1 MEIHKMS
8 KYLSFILFVFL
19 LAASLPAQ
27 VKDSLGRSSKKPG
40 AALDFTTNPVTSTP
54 LELPKNRP
62 GDVEVIFRSGDNLEL
77 KGTRIATAIDSLL
90 HPEFRIG
97 GYVSTYYAY
106 YDDDTE
112 TNNFVQF
119 PTLAPRKNQFSLNMA
134 VLSMEYKS
142 SSLRSKITLHYGDVP
157 ESAWPATFNL
167 IQEANAG
174 FRIYKKLWFDAGF
187 FRTHIGLESFQ
198 PRENI
203 TSSMSIPNFY
213 DPYFLS
219 GAKLTYLATSKLS
232 LQACIFNGYNEYI
245 DNNKNKALD
254 FSASYNLNDNIS
266 FTYNF
271 LTCDETP
278 DAVKTKHQRY
288 YQNFYATFIY
298 KKLIIGLDLN
308 YGLQQHSYKRDTS
321 KTASMKGAVLVG
333 KYDILKKLEI
343 YARGEYF
350 SDPDN
355 ILTGDLSIGQYIR
368 GLTLGL
374 QYKPQKTAGISA
386 EWRRLESD
394 NLIFH
399 QGNKILN
406 QRNEFIVC
414 LDLWF

>member
-1 MEIHKMS
+1 MS
-8 KYLSFILFVFL
+8 KYPLILLLIFVFVFPSKGQIDGL
-19 LAASLPAQ
+19 HEKFRTIVTRPA
-27 VKDSLGRSSKKPG
+27 D
-40 AALDFTTNPVTSTP
+40 NP
-54 LELPKNRP
+54 
-62 GDVEVIFRSGDNLEL
+62 EL
-77 KGTRIATAIDSLL
+77 KGTQINYKIDSLL

-106 YDDDTE
+106 YDDDAE
-112 TNNFVQF
+112 SNNFVQF
-119 PTLAPRKNQFSLNMA
+119 PTLAPRKDQFSLNMA

-142 SSLRSKITLHYGDVP
+142 STLRGKITLHYGDVP
-157 ESAWPATFNL
+157 ESSWPATFNL

-174 FRIYKKLWFDAGF
+174 FKIHKKLWFDAGF

-219 GAKLTYLATSKLS
+219 GAKLTFLATSKLS

-254 FSASYNLNDNIS
+254 FSASYNVNENIS

-288 YQNFYATFIY
+288 YQNLYATFIY
-298 KKLIIGLDLN
+298 KKLTLGVDLN
-308 YGLQQHSYKRDTS
+308 YGLQKHSYLRDTS
-321 KTASMKGAVLVG
+321 KTASMYGAVLVG
-333 KYDILKKLEI
+333 KYEVYKKLDA

-350 SDPDN
+350 SDPDR
-355 ILTGDLSIGQYIR
+355 ILTGTLAIGDYIR
-368 GLTLGL
+368 GLTLGI
-374 QYKPQKTAGISA
+374 QYKPQKTVGLSA
-386 EWRRLESD
+386 EWRELQSD